1 MILGIRIIPETLEI
15 HSSCILT
22 PNYSVQIVLA
32 SQKYFLCSNTNV
44 CNISYSFIIGNGLNL
59 GLVD

>member
-1 MILGIRIIPETLEI
+1 MILDIGIILETLEI
-15 HSSCILT
+15 HSSYILT

-32 SQKYFLCSNTNV
+32 SQKYFLCRSTNV